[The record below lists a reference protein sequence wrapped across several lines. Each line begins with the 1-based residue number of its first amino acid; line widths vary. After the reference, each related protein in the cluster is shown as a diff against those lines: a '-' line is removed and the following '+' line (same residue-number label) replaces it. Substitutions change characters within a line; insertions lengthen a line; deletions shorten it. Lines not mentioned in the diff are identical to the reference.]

1 MPTGK
6 GTPLDCIDHVNAW
19 VLTELPGLNRD
30 ILARRRP
37 PGDLGTE
44 LARSVLAGL
53 PPPDSLTARQAQC
66 LVVLLGLAGAS
77 LSRHYQE
84 QDRSHRVAPERAFAP
99 YLVGA
104 EATPFL
110 AYFAALAD
118 RTGTGHC
125 HRDSYAALTR
135 WNVPTTEVWWA
146 GERVAELAG
155 LFGDGLVRTY
165 TGTADERRFFEL
177 IKVSEAVEHAVNAA
191 LMPLSDGTLDVR
203 HPEALDRVRL
213 AAVLLGELRGLNVHF
228 GTLPPGD
235 GLRADYFMDVFRQYA
250 AHWAAGDIPPS
261 GAADPE
267 AIARDCLLG
276 ISTPEY
282 EAHTKQIF
290 PALLGGEREM
300 LARLMERPPVPV
312 TALRS
317 LGLDALTLARMSP
330 AELRRTVGRRPVLA
344 ALYAL
349 LVAHARM
356 SGVHLKIAKKYL
368 FAPQR
373 QREAAGLGDPSVV
386 SNRAGTTGMDE
397 QYLED
402 LTRARHRHPL
412 ACLRV
417 LGGNDLESVAGLG
430 PVRAASPGLG
440 GLVRFTGPVAGPGD
454 RPGVGGGGAHNGGP
468 GSGTGRLGDWLP
480 PPRESPERRAA
491 DGGAADDG
499 AGGAAAGTIITGAG
513 DDGRICTG
521 RSYS

>member
-1 MPTGK
+1 MPTGE
-6 GTPLDCIDHVNAW
+6 GTLLDCVDRVNVW
-19 VLTELPGLNRD
+19 VLTELAGLNRD

-37 PGDLGTE
+37 PGDLGAE
-44 LARSVLAGL
+44 LARSVLARL
-53 PPPDSLTARQAQC
+53 PAPESLTARQAQR
-66 LVVLLGLAGAS
+66 LVVLLGLVGAS
-77 LSRHYQE
+77 VSRHYQE
-84 QDRSHRVAPERAFAP
+84 QDRSHRTAPERAFHP
-99 YLVGA
+99 YLAGA

-110 AYFAALAD
+110 AYFARLAD

-135 WNVPTTEVWWA
+135 WNVPTVEVWWA
-146 GERVAELAG
+146 GERIAVLAG
-155 LFGDGLVRTY
+155 IFGDGVVRTY

-177 IKVSEAVEHAVNAA
+177 IKTSEAVEHAINAA
-191 LMPLSDGTLDVR
+191 LMPLSDGTLEVR

-213 AAVLLGELRGLNVHF
+213 AAALLGELRGLNVHF
-228 GTLPPGD
+228 GSLPPAD
-235 GLRADYFMDVFRQYA
+235 GMRADYFMDVFRQYA
-250 AHWAAGDIPPS
+250 AHWTPGDIPPS

-276 ISTPEY
+276 ISTPDY
-282 EAHTKQIF
+282 EAHTRRIF

-300 LARLMERPPVPV
+300 LTRLMERPPVPEI
-312 TALRS
+312 ALRS

-330 AELRRTVGRRPVLA
+330 AQLRETVGRHPVLA
-344 ALYAL
+344 ALYLL

-386 SNRAGTTGMDE
+386 SNRTGTTGMDE
-397 QYLED
+397 RYLEE

-412 ACLRV
+412 ASLRV

-440 GLVRFTGPVAGPGD
+440 GLVRFTGPGAGPGIGD
-454 RPGVGGGGAHNGGP
+454 
-468 GSGTGRLGDWLP
+468 GRLGDWLP
-480 PPRESPERRAA
+480 PPGQSPQSRAPG
-491 DGGAADDG
+491 DGTGGAAG
-499 AGGAAAGTIITGAG
+499 VIITGAD
-513 DDGRICTG
+513 DDGRICSG
-521 RSYS
+521 GSYS